1 MNIFLTPVPT
11 EILVSV
17 ARDVILLVCV
27 IEVNFICVGSPHI
40 IPGITFPKNCCTK
53 AELAILELQDQPLFG
68 ACEYVEGFG
77 QLK

>member
-1 MNIFLTPVPT
+1 MIV
-11 EILVSV
+11 
-17 ARDVILLVCV
+17 
-27 IEVNFICVGSPHI
+27 VNFICVGSPHI